1 MSTYNYEY
9 KYLSEEELILPVR
22 MALGNSKLEYSQ
34 VLALQ
39 DKLHAVAQT
48 LSERRTEV

>member
-1 MSTYNYEY
+1 MSAYTYEY
-9 KYLSEEELILPVR
+9 QYLSEEELILPVR
-22 MALGNSKLEYSQ
+22 MALGNNNLEYSQ

-39 DKLHAVAQT
+39 DKLQAVTQT